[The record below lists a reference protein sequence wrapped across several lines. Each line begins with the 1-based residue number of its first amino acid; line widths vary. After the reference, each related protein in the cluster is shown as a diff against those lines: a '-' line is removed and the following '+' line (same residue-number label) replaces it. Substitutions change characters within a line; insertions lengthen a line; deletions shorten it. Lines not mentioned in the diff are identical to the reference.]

1 MVHRSALVLKLLTYA
16 PTGAIV
22 AAPTTSLPEAIGEDR
37 NWDYRFTWLRDSAL
51 TLHSLLLLG
60 FTQEAEAFGE
70 WLLAR
75 LQEWGEDDGP
85 LQPMYTIHGGRDMPE
100 TELDHLEGYRR
111 SRPVRVGNGAY
122 QQQQLDVY
130 GELLDAVWVVQR
142 RRGIHYRGWLYV
154 RRLTDWLGRH
164 WRAPDEGIWE
174 VRGGQKEFVHS
185 RLMCWVAF
193 DRAIRIAGVQ
203 GLPASIKEWTSNRDA
218 IYDEIMEKGWND
230 ELESFIQYY
239 GSDAVDASALLMS
252 LTGFTAG
259 ADPRMTATIDRIQH
273 ELMDEP
279 HVYRYRVGEAADDGF
294 KGDEGAFSICSF
306 WLVEALCRAGRL
318 EAARQNLEQ
327 MLTYANHVGLYSEE
341 IGPLGEA
348 LGNFP
353 QAFTHLALISA
364 CHALDQALGKA
375 DSDAR

>member
-1 MVHRSALVLKLLTYA
+1 VLKLLTYT

-22 AAPTTSLPEAIGEDR
+22 APPTTSLPEAIGEDR

-60 FTQEAEAFGE
+60 FTHEAEAFGE

-111 SRPVRVGNGAY
+111 SGPVRVGNGAY

-154 RRLTDWLGRH
+154 QHLTDWLRPH
-164 WRAPDEGIWE
+164 WQAPAEGIWE

-185 RLMCWVAF
+185 GLMCWVAF
-193 DRAIRIAGVQ
+193 DRAIRIAGAQ

-259 ADPRMTATIDRIQH
+259 ADPRMAATIDRIQH
-273 ELMDEP
+273 ELMHEP
-279 HVYRYRVGEAADDGF
+279 HVYR
-294 KGDEGAFSICSF
+294 
-306 WLVEALCRAGRL
+306 
-318 EAARQNLEQ
+318 
-327 MLTYANHVGLYSEE
+327 
-341 IGPLGEA
+341 
-348 LGNFP
+348 
-353 QAFTHLALISA
+353 
-364 CHALDQALGKA
+364 
-375 DSDAR
+375 